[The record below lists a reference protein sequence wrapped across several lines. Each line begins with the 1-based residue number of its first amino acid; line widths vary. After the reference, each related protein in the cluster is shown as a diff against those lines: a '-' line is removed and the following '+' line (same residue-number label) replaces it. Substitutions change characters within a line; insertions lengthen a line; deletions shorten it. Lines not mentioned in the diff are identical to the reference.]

1 MEYLCKIH
9 FYRNCTDTV
18 GIFVPP
24 SHFLFFLMQHLLSQ
38 NLSPAQDFPTFCA
51 HAALSV
57 LLWESRA
64 VGGFV
69 CRSEY
74 FQRTGVYR
82 AGFTKVHFY
91 VLRFLKM
98 PRILVITIHTA
109 GHYQFQNGID
119 LSTYPTWT
127 IRQKSHRAKV
137 TKVYGARATGRTLVQ
152 RRLTFRR
159 TPIGRHGFVLFVGP
173 KRAEV
178 RCQVLC
184 YEIFN
189 NLKHVHDF
197 FDCKRD
203 LKHLRVRWQLSRF
216 FCLFV
221 CGSKILLTS
230 CCS

>member
-1 MEYLCKIH
+1 
-9 FYRNCTDTV
+9 
-18 GIFVPP
+18 
-24 SHFLFFLMQHLLSQ
+24 
-38 NLSPAQDFPTFCA
+38 
-51 HAALSV
+51 
-57 LLWESRA
+57 
-64 VGGFV
+64 
-69 CRSEY
+69 
-74 FQRTGVYR
+74 
-82 AGFTKVHFY
+82 
-91 VLRFLKM
+91 M

-221 CGSKILLTS
+221 CGSEILLTS